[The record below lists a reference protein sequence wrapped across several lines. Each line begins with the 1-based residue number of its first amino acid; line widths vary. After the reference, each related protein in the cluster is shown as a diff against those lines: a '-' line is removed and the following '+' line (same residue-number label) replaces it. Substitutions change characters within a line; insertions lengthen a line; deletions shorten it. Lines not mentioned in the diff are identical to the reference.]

1 LLSDTW
7 YTLFEAILGF
17 VIGTIFGSL
26 LGLALWY
33 SASWRGWSSR
43 SSSPSTACR
52 RSRWRRS
59 WCCGSAPGWCPRSRL
74 SVSLTAIVALIAA
87 YQAAKDADVDLQSLL
102 ISMGADKHQVF
113 FKAVVPSTLP
123 SIIATFRINIG
134 FGLVGAV
141 VGEFIS
147 SQRGLGHLIYTAS
160 SLYDL
165 NTVWVGLFTLMIMG
179 FVLYYVIDIIER
191 TSLPWKQSN
200 TTTHQVQVDSIPVGK
215 HTETSD
221 VVAHAYR
228 PRRLRRYSPAR
239 RCCCG
244 APALAENKKVT
255 LSQAFQSMLY
265 LPLYV
270 AIDEGFFTQQG
281 LDLTK
286 ETAGA
291 PTVAL
296 SAVISGSAQFSIHG
310 PGMDGDRGIQGRAGR
325 HHRQCR
331 QRRRGVDR
339 DHAGF
344 QVQQHQGHQGPE
356 GRHRPDA
363 DHQHLAV
370 HQAAEGKRHGRQ
382 DRRRHDPG
390 RDRLRARTVRR
401 QAGRM
406 SP

>member
-1 LLSDTW
+1 MPGAAPLQKRNARRTRRRLSFDTAPGRAMLQVAGVAAFFALWESGVRMGWISAFLVGSPSGIFSFATKMIASGELLSDTW

-33 SASWRGWSSR
+33 SVFVARLVEPFIVAINSV
-43 SSSPSTACR
+43 PKIAL
-52 RSRWRRS
+52 
-59 WCCGSAPGWCPRSRL
+59 APIVVLWFGTGLVSKVAL

-165 NTVWVGLFTLMIMG
+165 NTVWVGLFTLMVMG

-200 TTTHQVQVDSIPVGK
+200 ATHQVQV
-215 HTETSD
+215 
-221 VVAHAYR
+221 
-228 PRRLRRYSPAR
+228 
-239 RCCCG
+239 
-244 APALAENKKVT
+244 
-255 LSQAFQSMLY
+255 
-265 LPLYV
+265 
-270 AIDEGFFTQQG
+270 
-281 LDLTK
+281 
-286 ETAGA
+286 
-291 PTVAL
+291 
-296 SAVISGSAQFSIHG
+296 
-310 PGMDGDRGIQGRAGR
+310 
-325 HHRQCR
+325 
-331 QRRRGVDR
+331 
-339 DHAGF
+339 
-344 QVQQHQGHQGPE
+344 
-356 GRHRPDA
+356 
-363 DHQHLAV
+363 
-370 HQAAEGKRHGRQ
+370 
-382 DRRRHDPG
+382 
-390 RDRLRARTVRR
+390 
-401 QAGRM
+401 
-406 SP
+406 

>member
-1 LLSDTW
+1 VTITLPGTAPLPKRKTRGARRRFNFDTSLGRAVLQAAAVIAFFALWEIGVRAGWVSAFLVGSPFGIFAEGYKMLMSGDLVSDTW

-33 SASWRGWSSR
+33 SAFVARLVEPFIVAINSV
-43 SSSPSTACR
+43 PKIAL
-52 RSRWRRS
+52 
-59 WCCGSAPGWCPRSRL
+59 APIVVLWFGTGLVSKVML

-87 YQAAKDADVDLQSLL
+87 YQAAKDADVDLQSLM

-200 TTTHQVQVDSIPVGK
+200 TVHQVQV
-215 HTETSD
+215 
-221 VVAHAYR
+221 
-228 PRRLRRYSPAR
+228 
-239 RCCCG
+239 
-244 APALAENKKVT
+244 
-255 LSQAFQSMLY
+255 
-265 LPLYV
+265 
-270 AIDEGFFTQQG
+270 
-281 LDLTK
+281 
-286 ETAGA
+286 
-291 PTVAL
+291 
-296 SAVISGSAQFSIHG
+296 
-310 PGMDGDRGIQGRAGR
+310 
-325 HHRQCR
+325 
-331 QRRRGVDR
+331 
-339 DHAGF
+339 
-344 QVQQHQGHQGPE
+344 
-356 GRHRPDA
+356 
-363 DHQHLAV
+363 
-370 HQAAEGKRHGRQ
+370 
-382 DRRRHDPG
+382 
-390 RDRLRARTVRR
+390 
-401 QAGRM
+401 
-406 SP
+406 